1 MYASFVEMALA
12 LIAHDGKK
20 DEMADFVR
28 RYADLLKDFKLV
40 GTGTTATLIQKACG
54 LQIEGVLSGPRGGDV
69 QIAARVLSGEVK
81 AVFFFVEP
89 MDAHPH
95 EPDIQTLQRTCN
107 ITNTPLATN
116 PASAELLL
124 KSLTA

>member
-1 MYASFVEMALA
+1 MAIA

-20 DEMADFVR
+20 DEMAEFVR
-28 RYADLLKDFKLV
+28 QNADTLRQFELIA
-40 GTGTTATLIQKACG
+40 TGTTATVIRQATG
-54 LQIEGVLSGPRGGDV
+54 LEVEAVLSGPRGGDV
-69 QIAARVLSGEVK
+69 QIAARVLTGEIT

-107 ITNTPLATN
+107 LTNTPLATN
-116 PASAELLL
+116 PASATLMLR
-124 KSLTA
+124 SLAV